1 MTRLRLHT
9 TRLPGRSPRSQPP
22 NQQRGAALVVGL
34 ILLVI
39 LTMLALTGTN
49 TSRTELVMAQNE
61 QFRKN
66 AALAASAGIERAIG
80 ALGAVPAVP
89 GAAPTLVENVALVPG
104 EAERYTTTS
113 RYVGDEMN
121 LPQSSANRFIGL
133 HYEITSDGTS
143 VRDANDRLVQGI
155 MVVTTSGGA
164 AGEQSMG
171 QIGTGLP

>member
-1 MTRLRLHT
+1 M
-9 TRLPGRSPRSQPP
+9 
-22 NQQRGAALVVGL
+22 LVV
-34 ILLVI
+34 

-66 AALAASAGIERAIG
+66 AALASSAGIERAIS
-80 ALGAVPAVP
+80 ALGTVPAVP
-89 GAAPTLVENVALVPG
+89 GAAPTVAADVELTPG

-113 RYVGDEMN
+113 RYLGDETN

-133 HYEITSDGTS
+133 HYEIVSDGTS
-143 VRDANDRLVQGI
+143 VRDATDRQVQGI
-155 MVVTTSGGA
+155 MVVATAGGA
-164 AGEQSMG
+164 AGEQSVG

>member
-1 MTRLRLHT
+1 MPR
-9 TRLPGRSPRSQPP
+9 RLPFVHSPP
-22 NQQRGAALVVGL
+22 QRQTGAALVVGL
-34 ILLVI
+34 ILLVV

-89 GAAPTLVENVALVPG
+89 GAPPTVVADVELVPG

-113 RYVGDEMN
+113 RYVGDELN

-133 HYEITSDGTS
+133 HYEIASDGTS
-143 VRDANDRLVQGI
+143 VRNAADRQLQGI
-155 MVVTTSGGA
+155 MVVATSGGA
-164 AGEQSMG
+164 AGEQSVG
-171 QIGTGLP
+171 QLGTGLP